1 MKYKKVLSNSL
12 KINFFSYV
20 GFIISSSFAIMIT
33 FIYSTVTLSTHMPQN
48 NGRTFINYVVKLSII
63 CIIICIGIFITY
75 SYNNYIKWRTDE
87 FKALILIGV
96 TKVELRRLL
105 IMESFILVSVAFI
118 IGASLGIVFSKIFFL
133 SIIKLCGLRNVA
145 FQITY
150 KNYVNVISL
159 FLWMLAL
166 MLYRSYKISSFLDAK
181 RLLKYKGTPI
191 LMKHENRKLR
201 IFILIVLGCIL
212 YKKMSKGF
220 SQNMEFYMT
229 NIFISV
235 FLAYLSSSPF
245 MWIVRKVVKK
255 SKNNIYMQMKSVKSM
270 FEMDKK
276 LTFLLSV
283 MSFIIISY
291 VRINYYTYDTG
302 YQGMSNVF
310 AANKGYF
317 VTFIYVF
324 TILLCFIIFSSII
337 FCKTS
342 FDIRS
347 VKRLYYKMFIIGITQ
362 NEFKRFIRLKLFII
376 FFKPLILS
384 LFMSVVYIEISNL
397 KFNFS
402 FGTAFIYLVYFI
414 SLLIGYFGAEKKYKK
429 EVFNSKGMAI

>member
-48 NGRTFINYVVKLSII
+48 NERTFINYVVKLSII

-276 LTFLLSV
+276 LTFFAFSYELYNHILCTNKLLHV
-283 MSFIIISY
+283 
-291 VRINYYTYDTG
+291 
-302 YQGMSNVF
+302 
-310 AANKGYF
+310 
-317 VTFIYVF
+317 
-324 TILLCFIIFSSII
+324 
-337 FCKTS
+337 
-342 FDIRS
+342 
-347 VKRLYYKMFIIGITQ
+347 
-362 NEFKRFIRLKLFII
+362 
-376 FFKPLILS
+376 
-384 LFMSVVYIEISNL
+384 
-397 KFNFS
+397 
-402 FGTAFIYLVYFI
+402 
-414 SLLIGYFGAEKKYKK
+414 
-429 EVFNSKGMAI
+429 